1 MQLQIILVQA
11 LFLQLL
17 ESSNGFS
24 SSSSSSSLSPTSS
37 SSLTRSKQG
46 MGQRTA
52 SLLNAAAEAEE
63 EKDMQ
68 ESRARTTTKN
78 GPSIPLRRRLAVQ
91 TLVWGVAVT
100 GMSFVSLPQQAL
112 SASSTAVEEPRSMYE
127 PKFVQQYDDF
137 ALTPEGWS
145 FRDVKVGQG
154 ESPQLGDRVVFDWSG
169 YTIGYFGR
177 PFQAKG

>member
-1 MQLQIILVQA
+1 MRLQLILVQV
-11 LFLQLL
+11 LFLLLL

-24 SSSSSSSLSPTSS
+24 FYSFSASSSSSS
-37 SSLTRSKQG
+37 TRSKQG
-46 MGQRTA
+46 MVQRSP
-52 SLLNAAAEAEE
+52 SLLKAEAAEDK
-63 EKDMQ
+63 EKEDRE
-68 ESRARTTTKN
+68 ESRERITAILN
-78 GPSIPLRRRLAVQ
+78 SPSTPLRRRLAVQ
-91 TLVWGVAVT
+91 TMVLGAAVT
-100 GMSFVSLPQQAL
+100 GMSLVSLPQQASSSPS
-112 SASSTAVEEPRSMYE
+112 SADDEQRSMYE